1 MTELHDLSAREVA
14 ARFAAKTLT
23 PVDYIEDVLAHVA
36 RWEPHVNALYAF
48 NPDAARRQA
57 QASTRRWAESAPLS
71 TIDGVPV
78 TLKEMIATE
87 GDLVP
92 QGSAGSRPQPASADS
107 PVAARMR
114 EAGAVIL
121 GKTTAPDF
129 GMLSSGLSSL
139 HGITRNPWQLAM
151 NPGGSSCGAA
161 AAAAAGYGPL
171 HVGTDI
177 GGSVRLP
184 AGWCGLAGFKPSHG
198 RIPIDP
204 YYTGRCAGPMTRT
217 VDDAALLMQFLS
229 LPDWRDATSLPPE
242 PVDWTIEPADVR
254 GLRIGLMLDAGCG
267 LDPEPEIAAAVRAAA
282 DLFAAHGAEIVPVAP
297 VLDRAMLDGLD
308 RFWQARLWGE
318 LERLTETERARVLP
332 YIVEWAGQG
341 VNVSGVEAVRGFG
354 QTFEMR
360 ATTARLFQHVDAV
373 LSPVNPIGGYSAE
386 WASPTNDPHRPFEH
400 IAFTV
405 PWNMGEQPALSVNC
419 GFTAGGMPIGLQ
431 IVGPRFS
438 DLLVLQLGKAYEGWR
453 PAAPHWP
460 APPH

>member
-267 LDPEPEIAAAVRAAA
+267 LDPEPEIAAAV
-282 DLFAAHGAEIVPVAP
+282 P

>member
-1 MTELHDLSAREVA
+1 
-14 ARFAAKTLT
+14 
-23 PVDYIEDVLAHVA
+23 
-36 RWEPHVNALYAF
+36 
-48 NPDAARRQA
+48 
-57 QASTRRWAESAPLS
+57 
-71 TIDGVPV
+71 
-78 TLKEMIATE
+78 
-87 GDLVP
+87 
-92 QGSAGSRPQPASADS
+92 
-107 PVAARMR
+107 
-114 EAGAVIL
+114 
-121 GKTTAPDF
+121 
-129 GMLSSGLSSL
+129 
-139 HGITRNPWQLAM
+139 
-151 NPGGSSCGAA
+151 
-161 AAAAAGYGPL
+161 
-171 HVGTDI
+171 
-177 GGSVRLP
+177 
-184 AGWCGLAGFKPSHG
+184 
-198 RIPIDP
+198 
-204 YYTGRCAGPMTRT
+204 MTRT

>member
-1 MTELHDLSAREVA
+1 MTELHDLSAREIAV
-14 ARFAAKTLT
+14 RYAAKTLT
-23 PVDYIEDVLAHVA
+23 PVDYIEHVLTHVA

-48 NPDAARRQA
+48 DPDTARRQA
-57 QASTRRWAESAPLS
+57 QASARRWAEGTQLS
-71 TIDGVPV
+71 VIDGVPV

-92 QGSAGSRPQPASADS
+92 QGSAGSRPRPASADS
-107 PVAARMR
+107 PVASRMR

-139 HGITRNPWQLAM
+139 HGVTRNPWQLAM

-184 AGWCGLAGFKPSHG
+184 AGWCALVGFKPSHG

-242 PVDWTIEPADVR
+242 PIDWTIESADVR

-267 LDPEPEIAAAVRAAA
+267 LDPEPEIVAAVRTAA
-282 DLFAAHGAEIVPVAP
+282 DLFAAHGAQIVPVAP

-308 RFWQARLWGE
+308 RFWQARLWSE
-318 LERLTETERARVLP
+318 LERLSEAERARVLP

-354 QTFEMR
+354 RTFEMR

-373 LSPVNPIGGYSAE
+373 LSPVNPIAGYSAE
-386 WASPTNDPHRPFEH
+386 WASPTNDPRRPFEH

-419 GFTAGGMPIGLQ
+419 GFTPGGMPIGLQ

-438 DLLVLQLGKAYEGWR
+438 DRRVLQLGKAYESWR
-453 PAAPHWP
+453 PVAPPWP